1 MGRFCRDVTGLLA
14 QLRLSHRAALAAPLS
29 LVGVRLNSRI
39 ERTLNGS
46 MKAVRRKPPGVLCTR
61 FQSIKNV
68 EPMGNDEVVGIELL
82 TEWGDFAAMLPGCLR
97 SSA

>member
-1 MGRFCRDVTGLLA
+1 MKA
-14 QLRLSHRAALAAPLS
+14 
-29 LVGVRLNSRI
+29 VRLKPHGG
-39 ERTLNGS
+39 L

-61 FQSIKNV
+61 SQSIKNV

-82 TEWGDFAAMLPGCLR
+82 TEWGDFAAMTPGYLC

>member
-1 MGRFCRDVTGLLA
+1 MKA
-14 QLRLSHRAALAAPLS
+14 
-29 LVGVRLNSRI
+29 VRRKPHG
-39 ERTLNGS
+39 GS